1 MQTSTSGEV
10 PTLKTVDRA
19 LSVLETIAAAAQ
31 PLNVRQIADS
41 LGLNLSTSYHLVNT
55 LISRGYVSKDAYGG
69 LRVGSKISTLH
80 SAFVRGSDLVREV
93 RPTMEKLRADTGE
106 TVYLTRWVDGAA
118 VLTAVLDGIHSL
130 RVTGLEVGLSGSE
143 DRRASGKAIM
153 AWLDQDELDTA
164 VQQLFGSDTEKS
176 AHLQHL
182 LAIVRRDGY
191 AFDDEDFEA
200 GICCISA
207 PFFSSGGKIEG
218 SITVS
223 APSIR
228 KTELTESVREKLLQ
242 AARSVSSMLDG
253 PQNKDH

>member
-1 MQTSTSGEV
+1 
-10 PTLKTVDRA
+10 
-19 LSVLETIAAAAQ
+19 
-31 PLNVRQIADS
+31 
-41 LGLNLSTSYHLVNT
+41 
-55 LISRGYVSKDAYGG
+55 
-69 LRVGSKISTLH
+69 
-80 SAFVRGSDLVREV
+80 
-93 RPTMEKLRADTGE
+93 MEKLRADTGE